1 MVRQQSISQKLII
14 GYTKRSKKGFHPVSW
29 LYSIKYVVIQCYQK
43 LNRTL
48 DQTGN
53 FSTRESGQVE
63 PAFQT
68 CNSIVETV
76 ANNIFKNVRTA
87 PCR

>member
-1 MVRQQSISQKLII
+1 MLTETESDS
-14 GYTKRSKKGFHPVSW
+14 
-29 LYSIKYVVIQCYQK
+29 
-43 LNRTL
+43 
-48 DQTGN
+48 DQTGD

-76 ANNIFKNVRTA
+76 ANNIFLKRKSSTLQIMINIKTDG
-87 PCR
+87 

>member
-1 MVRQQSISQKLII
+1 MLTETESDS
-14 GYTKRSKKGFHPVSW
+14 RSA
-29 LYSIKYVVIQCYQK
+29 
-43 LNRTL
+43 
-48 DQTGN
+48 GN

>member
-1 MVRQQSISQKLII
+1 MLTETESDS
-14 GYTKRSKKGFHPVSW
+14 RSA
-29 LYSIKYVVIQCYQK
+29 
-43 LNRTL
+43 
-48 DQTGN
+48 GN

-68 CNSIVETV
+68 CTSIVETV